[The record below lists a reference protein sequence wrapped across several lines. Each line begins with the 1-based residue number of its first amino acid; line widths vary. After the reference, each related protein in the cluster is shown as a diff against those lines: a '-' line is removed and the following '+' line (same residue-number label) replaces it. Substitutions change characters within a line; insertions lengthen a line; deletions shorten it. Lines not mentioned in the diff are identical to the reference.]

1 LNVHELDI
9 ILKSLELVESGDEI
23 QINRSSGSIDTLYD
37 RLYDYYATLDTTNVE
52 LNYESWYY
60 IVKEDA
66 PEVLDE
72 FLENTAAKMEITVNY
87 LMDEFL

>member
-1 LNVHELDI
+1 MKKTECSIELNVHELDI

-52 LNYESWYY
+52 LNYESY
-60 IVKEDA
+60 VDSS
-66 PEVLDE
+66 
-72 FLENTAAKMEITVNY
+72 F
-87 LMDEFL
+87 